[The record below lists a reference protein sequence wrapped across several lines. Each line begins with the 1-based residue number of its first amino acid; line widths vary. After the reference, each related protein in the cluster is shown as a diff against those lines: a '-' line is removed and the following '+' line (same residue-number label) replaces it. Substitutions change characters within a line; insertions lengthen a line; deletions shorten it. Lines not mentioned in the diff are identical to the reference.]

1 MITGKRNPD
10 FYSAQISEFV
20 RRLDTSCAC
29 TGHRP
34 SKLPW
39 KLELSVSGYA
49 AFHALL
55 EKQIELFSAEG
66 IKHYYCGMAIG
77 SDLICA
83 QIVLALRGKNPA
95 IKLHC
100 AIPCKSQADKWEAP
114 LRDQYHAILAEAD
127 SVTFVNREHTKN
139 CMLERNRFMVD
150 RCSVVLAVYNG
161 EYRGGT
167 AATVRYARKMGR
179 EIFILN
185 PSTLEIVHEGI
196 NSDE

>member
-1 MITGKRNPD
+1 MTRTKKDAD
-10 FYSAQISEFV
+10 FYAAQLDDYI
-20 RRLDTSCAC
+20 RRLDSTCAF

-39 KLELSVSGYA
+39 RLDYSASGYI
-49 AFHALL
+49 AFHSAL
-55 EKQIELFSAEG
+55 EKQIEEFSAAG
-66 IKHYYCGMAIG
+66 IKNYFCGMAIG
-77 SDLICA
+77 TDLICA
-83 QIVLALRGKNPA
+83 QIVLALRERNPA

-100 AIPCKSQADKWEAP
+100 AIPCKSQADKWEAS
-114 LRDQYHAILAEAD
+114 LRDQYHAVLAEAD
-127 SVTFVNREHTKN
+127 SVIFVNREWTKN

-150 RCSVVLAVYNG
+150 RCSIVLAVYNG

-185 PSTLEIVHEGI
+185 PSTFEIVHEGI